1 MITRLKYF
9 FIKKNYFILL
19 LVGILLY
26 LYLDFTQL
34 INYHN
39 ILSIISTIII
49 LYIIVIFY
57 INYQDTLF
65 NKNAKISNKFNLQ
78 KYPNLNTDIDL
89 LVCLSNMDYLYEIN
103 SIEYRNLLSSVD
115 KFFYYYQNFF
125 TTKNFKKQLYD
136 NAYLESQNILN
147 IINSYGITLN
157 ETDMSKINLAGIS
170 NLINCLNKIK
180 MILSKYLTYMEINNN
195 EDWLNKRIDLYSNP
209 VYPDEILPY
218 EVNNDKLNV
227 Y

>member
-1 MITRLKYF
+1 M
-9 FIKKNYFILL
+9 
-19 LVGILLY
+19 
-26 LYLDFTQL
+26 
-34 INYHN
+34 
-39 ILSIISTIII
+39 
-49 LYIIVIFY
+49 
-57 INYQDTLF
+57 
-65 NKNAKISNKFNLQ
+65 A
-78 KYPNLNTDIDL
+78 
-89 LVCLSNMDYLYEIN
+89 
-103 SIEYRNLLSSVD
+103 
-115 KFFYYYQNFF
+115 
-125 TTKNFKKQLYD
+125 
-136 NAYLESQNILN
+136 SQNILN